1 MSISHRVAE
10 EMDVFLAEE
19 VGYNIRF
26 EDRSIPTRTVLKY
39 LTDGMLPRE
48 AMTNPLMERYIV
60 IIMDKA
66 HERILV
72 EIDILFGLLKEVL
85 KKRPDLKLVVMC
97 ATLEA

>member
-1 MSISHRVAE
+1 MSISPRVAE
-10 EMDVFLAEE
+10 EMDGFLGEE

-26 EDRSIPTRTVLKY
+26 EDRTIPTRTVLKY
-39 LTDGMLPRE
+39 HTDVMLLRE
-48 AMTNPLMERYIV
+48 AMTNPLMERYI
-60 IIMDKA
+60 IIIVDKA
-66 HERILV
+66 YERTL